1 MRFRCL
7 MNKMNGSFLKRYDFT
22 PTTLI
27 FLIVLISF
35 FALFLVYP
43 MGYVFSQA
51 FFSQGR
57 FSLEFFKLIFT
68 NPIERES
75 IVNST
80 VLGVVVTLA
89 TTLLSLPLAYF
100 LVRYN
105 FRGRSL
111 LQGLILVPMVMP
123 PFVGAIGMKYLF
135 ARFGSVNLIL
145 MKLNIIDSI
154 TITTEAN
161 PIGLTLPRNPIDWFG
176 SGFWGVVLL
185 EVLHLY
191 PIMYLNIAAAL
202 ANIDPSLEE
211 AAENMGAGRFRL
223 FRTVTL
229 PLMLPG
235 YFAGAIIVFIWAFT
249 DLGTPLIFE
258 YRRVIPIRIY
268 DKVGDIRVNPMGFA
282 LVVMV
287 ILMTMVFF
295 YLSKR
300 FMGTKR
306 YEMMSRGHADIRE
319 RAVGKVGTI
328 LIYAFILG
336 VIGIAVLPHISVALL
351 SITDRWAMTILP
363 SDFTLSQYGKIRS
376 HDLTLPSIKNSMVY
390 SFFST
395 MVDLVLGILI
405 AYILARKRI
414 PGKNILDA
422 TAMLPLALP
431 GLVLAFGYIGC
442 FSGLSFTMGFDRL
455 HLAILAAILAI
466 IYWVIFIRKREISE
480 AHKRKRALIGYSVIG
495 IVFAVIGFIRPFG
508 KISLTLD
515 PRENPVLLLVVI
527 YAVRRLPYMV
537 RSAYAGFQQTSIAL
551 EEASQS
557 LGASPA
563 KTMRKITF
571 PLIIANLVA
580 GGILSFAFA
589 MLEVSSSLI
598 LAMKEQFFPITKAIY
613 SLFSRIE
620 DGAYIASAMGMLGM
634 VLLIVSLVLAG
645 RFLGRRMGELFRA

>member
-1 MRFRCL
+1 
-7 MNKMNGSFLKRYDFT
+7 MNGSFLKRYDFT
-22 PTTLI
+22 PSTLI

-35 FALFLVYP
+35 FGLFLVYP

-68 NPIERES
+68 NPVERES

-145 MKLNIIDSI
+145 MKLNIIDPQN
-154 TITTEAN
+154 A
-161 PIGLTLPRNPIDWFG
+161 IDWFG
-176 SGFWGVVLL
+176 GGFWGVVLL

-211 AAENMGAGRFRL
+211 AAESMGAGRFRL

-249 DLGTPLIFE
+249 DLGTPLMLE
-258 YRRVIPIRIY
+258 YRKVIPIRIY

-351 SITDRWAMTILP
+351 SITERWAMTILP
-363 SDFTLSQYGKIRS
+363 SDYTLSQYSKIRS

-390 SFFST
+390 SSFST
-395 MVDLVLGILI
+395 ILDLVLGILI

-442 FSGLSFTMGFDRL
+442 FSGTFLN
-455 HLAILAAILAI
+455 
-466 IYWVIFIRKREISE
+466 
-480 AHKRKRALIGYSVIG
+480 
-495 IVFAVIGFIRPFG
+495 
-508 KISLTLD
+508 

-580 GGILSFAFA
+580 GGILSFSFA

-598 LAMKEQFFPITKAIY
+598 LAMKEQFYPITKAIY
-613 SLFSRIE
+613 SLFNRIE